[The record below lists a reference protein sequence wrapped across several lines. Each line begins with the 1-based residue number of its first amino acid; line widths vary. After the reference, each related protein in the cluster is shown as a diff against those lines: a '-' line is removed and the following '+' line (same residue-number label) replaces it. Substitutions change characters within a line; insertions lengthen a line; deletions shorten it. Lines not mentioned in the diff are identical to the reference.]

1 MNIITW
7 AEKKGQSMKW
17 YDYAVLKICVASVV
31 LFLAKLFPA
40 ILEFAW
46 YWYLGV
52 FVVSYFILLF
62 SLLVKN
68 KRKSN

>member
-1 MNIITW
+1 
-7 AEKKGQSMKW
+7 MKW
-17 YDYAVLKICVASVV
+17 YAYAVLKICVASVV

-40 ILEFAW
+40 ILEFPW
-46 YWYLGV
+46 YWYLEV

-68 KRKSN
+68 